1 MERILIEDR
10 LTCGLT
16 NVCALFERFVSLNL
30 LICCSFFL
38 VPGFRDF
45 VVSSPHLMES
55 NRESPEWLKGLEKE
69 DMDLLWSFGKMNS
82 IQIYEK
88 IKSLYNLAVELNVE
102 EEREM
107 IRGRFLDVL
116 SSKDD
121 L

>member
-1 MERILIEDR
+1 VN
-10 LTCGLT
+10 T
-16 NVCALFERFVSLNL
+16 
-30 LICCSFFL
+30 
-38 VPGFRDF
+38 
-45 VVSSPHLMES
+45 PHLMES

-69 DMDLLWSFGKMNS
+69 DMDILWNLGKMNS

-88 IKSLYNLAVELNVE
+88 IKSLYNLAVELGVE

-116 SSKDD
+116 SPKDE